1 MGNRVISRRLLGFT
15 VAFALGGF
23 GLFGAPANAG
33 DCTVNLPD
41 ATCDGSCL
49 VNANHCDSNGTCDV
63 NTGYCDGACT
73 VNTGTCNTGATCT
86 VNLGTCNGNVSGS
99 PDPQGRKCRF
109 VSNTDVT
116 AEAQTQSGEADAGPL
131 VLSAAAT
138 LSCVIYVNGVPQT
151 SVSAHSVDADPVHVA
166 TVAGI
171 ITYHSNVTD
180 IVDECTV
187 VAYDAGPTIY
197 WHPGPYPGTG
207 SWSSDSNPS
216 RCGAAITIDIN
227 PEVCPFLLAID
238 ARANTNLAEIWQ
250 DCEPYSPFI

>member
-1 MGNRVISRRLLGFT
+1 VSSRRLLGF
-15 VAFALGGF
+15 ALSLALGGF
-23 GLFGAPANAG
+23 GLLGSPAANAG
-33 DCTVNLPD
+33 NCTINLPN
-41 ATCDGSCL
+41 ATCDGSCT
-49 VNANHCDSNGTCDV
+49 VNANSCGSTGTCDV
-63 NTGYCDGACT
+63 NTGDCRGDCT
-73 VNTGTCNTGATCT
+73 VNTGTCEPGATCT

-116 AEAQTQSGEADAGPL
+116 AEAQTQAGEADAGPL
-131 VLSAAAT
+131 VLSASAT
-138 LSCVIYVNGVPQT
+138 LSCVIYVNGVAQPT
-151 SVSAHSVDADPVHVA
+151 ATVSAHSVDADPVHVA
-166 TVAGI
+166 TVAGV

-180 IVDECTV
+180 IVQECTV
-187 VAYDAGPTIY
+187 VAYDGGATIY

-207 SWSSDSNPS
+207 SWSTDSNPD

-238 ARANTNLAEIWQ
+238 ARLNTNLAETWQ